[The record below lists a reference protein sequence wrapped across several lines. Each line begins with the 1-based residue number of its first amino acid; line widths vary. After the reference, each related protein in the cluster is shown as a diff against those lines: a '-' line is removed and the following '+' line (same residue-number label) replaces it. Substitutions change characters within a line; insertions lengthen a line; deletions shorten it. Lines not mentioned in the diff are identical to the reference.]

1 MEEKMAKNI
10 ALQLYSVRDYAKED
24 FVKTLKKVAD
34 IGYKAVEPAG
44 FWNLRPTE
52 FKKIVND
59 LGMEICS
66 SHSPWA
72 SNPAILGEA
81 MEIAD
86 AIGVKTIV
94 CGYGPKDF
102 EDMDAIK
109 RTAENSRAMMEFLN
123 RNGFSMMQHNHYW
136 EFTRLDGR
144 LKYEIYRELCPGM
157 KYQIDCYWS
166 SCNGTVDPCSVLK
179 TFKDD
184 IVSIHMKDGA
194 YTSCKSCEM
203 KNGYL
208 DCKIDLLALGDGE
221 LPITDLVPLIPER
234 VPCLIVELDYCNIE
248 MFEALQRSYDYLT
261 RNNLAVGNK

>member
-1 MEEKMAKNI
+1 MKKI
-10 ALQLYSVRDYAKED
+10 ALQLYSVREYAKND
-24 FVKTLKKVAD
+24 FISTLKKVAA
-34 IGYKAVEPAG
+34 IGFKAVEPAG
-44 FWNLRPTE
+44 FWGVDPAE
-52 FKKIVND
+52 FKKIVED

-72 SNPAILGEA
+72 RDPHDLGA
-81 MEIAD
+81 VMDMAH
-86 AIGVKTIV
+86 AIGQKRII
-94 CGYGPKDF
+94 CGYSPQDF
-102 EDMDAIK
+102 ENLDAIK
-109 RTAENSRAMMEFLN
+109 KTAENTLAMMEILDK
-123 RNGFSMMQHNHYW
+123 NGFSMMQHNHYW

-166 SCNGTVDPCSVLK
+166 SCNGTVDPCEVLK

-208 DCKIDLLALGDGE
+208 DCKIDLLPLGDGE
-221 LPITDLVPLIPER
+221 LPIADLVPLIPGD
-234 VPCLIVELDYCNIE
+234 VPHIIVELDYCSIE
-248 MFEALQRSYDYLT
+248 MFEALQRSYNYLT
-261 RNNLAVGNK
+261 SNGLAVGKK